1 MLSIFEKYLDKAPT
15 VSGLKIPQFGKII
28 AEQEERAKG
37 TDINILIL
45 SVKGQEAGEKDDS
58 PKWTVNRIKNW
69 CQSKKIS
76 CYVAYM
82 GDAFIT
88 RKDEV
93 LKIQNTGDDT
103 GFVLDPAKT
112 IAMIRGGAQI
122 TKSHMMQDLISQL
135 ERYSIFCVNSRETIE
150 ACGDKYRTYLK
161 LTDAGLPC
169 PRSAI
174 VHEEEMIEPAMQRIG
189 GKFPV
194 VVKLLSGSKGV
205 GVFIIDSEKSL
216 KSVLQVMWKVDEHAE
231 LLMQEFIASEFDVR
245 VHVLGDKVIAA
256 MKRFV
261 IKDDFR
267 SNYSLGS
274 EIESIELE
282 KEQKEICIKAA
293 KSVGALWA
301 GVDMIIAKE
310 DKKPYFLEINSSPG
324 TYGIEKATKKDVV
337 SEVMNYLADKK
348 NWIKVPQMCGF
359 QEIIDIEGLGEL
371 VAKYD
376 TGNGAT
382 CAVHAEDIKI
392 DKEKKTVSW
401 HSNGT
406 KFDNRPYHRRIKLIK
421 GAIGGSEVKKVTV
434 LLNVKFNGTMYKNVE
449 FALDDRTGKTTPV
462 LLNRKFMRDTN
473 IIVNPA
479 KAFLVTVNPFEND
492 DQKEKIKVK
501 DTTDPDFERSD
512 AITDD
517 NVEE

>member
-1 MLSIFEKYLDKAPT
+1 MPSIFEKYLDKKPA
-15 VSGLKIPQFGKII
+15 VSGLKIPLFGKII

-37 TDINILIL
+37 TDVNVLIL
-45 SVKGQEAGEKDDS
+45 SVKEWEAGEKDDS

-69 CQSKKIS
+69 CQSKNIS

-82 GDAFIT
+82 GDSFIT
-88 RKDEV
+88 RKDDV

-112 IAMIRGGAQI
+112 IVMIRGGAQI
-122 TKSHMMQDLISQL
+122 TKSHMMADLIAQL
-135 ERYSIFCVNSRETIE
+135 ERYNIFCVNSRETIE

-169 PRSAI
+169 PRSAL
-174 VHEEEMIEPAMQRIG
+174 VHGEEMIAPAMARIG

-216 KSVLQVMWKVDEHAE
+216 KSVLQVMWKVDENAE
-231 LLMQEFIASEFDVR
+231 LLMQEFIAAEFDVR
-245 VHVLGDKVIAA
+245 VHVLGDRVVAA
-256 MKRFV
+256 MKRYV

-274 EIESIELE
+274 EIESIDLE
-282 KEQKEICIKAA
+282 KDQKEICIKAA
-293 KSVGALWA
+293 KAVGALWA

-324 TYGIEKATKKDVV
+324 TYGIEKAMKKDVV

-359 QEIIDIEGLGEL
+359 QEIVDIDEIGSI
-371 VAKYD
+371 VAKFD

-401 HSNGT
+401 HTNGT
-406 KFDNRPYHRRIKLIK
+406 KFDNHPYHRRIKLIK
-421 GAIGGSEVKKVTV
+421 GAIGGTEVKKVTV
-434 LLNVKFNGTMYKNVE
+434 LLNVNFNGTLYKNVE

-462 LLNRKFMRDTN
+462 LISRKYMRDAN
-473 IIVNPA
+473 IIVNPS
-479 KAFLVTVNPFEND
+479 KAFLVTINPFNND
-492 DQKEKIKVK
+492 DQKEKLKVQSK
-501 DTTDPDFERSD
+501 TDSNFDRSD
-512 AITDD
+512 EITDD